1 MSGVV
6 KKNGPEYN
14 RYYFNRDSNKFWS
27 SNNLGTTLPS
37 VSVKEFFKQIT
48 NKNMDEL
55 KITKEKVLE
64 AAAKCS
70 TAKATLQTLF
80 PEVFEEDKYFDLTKL
95 SKIQFFDNDDCI
107 RAGFTSNS
115 AIQVRTGGT
124 YAFKGFYLTNSCNW
138 EIVKD
143 EVNDTVLILG
153 YGDFSYSFTIN
164 VEFVLLS
171 EIRVTAPTK
180 VEYIEGTKLDL
191 TGFKVYEVFNNGTEV
206 DVTEDALLSVG
217 KDEALLPSISEIKV
231 SYKTLE
237 KSLTIKVYSYNEV
250 FGFVELENYVR
261 LVEFKKNFTEVIIP
275 SILNGKPTTAIME
288 NVFKENKEQVK
299 LNAPEDMMSFGRD
312 VDKGKME
319 DKMRNRDRGR

>member
-1 MSGVV
+1 MIYTIEDLT
-6 KKNGPEYN
+6 NGKCAVINDGTVEELRMVLEKAFPLDNYQLKGYN

-143 EVNDTVLILG
+143 EVNDTVLI
-153 YGDFSYSFTIN
+153 
-164 VEFVLLS
+164 
-171 EIRVTAPTK
+171 PT
-180 VEYIEGTKLDL
+180 
-191 TGFKVYEVFNNGTEV
+191 
-206 DVTEDALLSVG
+206 
-217 KDEALLPSISEIKV
+217 
-231 SYKTLE
+231 
-237 KSLTIKVYSYNEV
+237 
-250 FGFVELENYVR
+250 R
-261 LVEFKKNFTEVIIP
+261 
-275 SILNGKPTTAIME
+275 KP
-288 NVFKENKEQVK
+288 
-299 LNAPEDMMSFGRD
+299 
-312 VDKGKME
+312 
-319 DKMRNRDRGR
+319 